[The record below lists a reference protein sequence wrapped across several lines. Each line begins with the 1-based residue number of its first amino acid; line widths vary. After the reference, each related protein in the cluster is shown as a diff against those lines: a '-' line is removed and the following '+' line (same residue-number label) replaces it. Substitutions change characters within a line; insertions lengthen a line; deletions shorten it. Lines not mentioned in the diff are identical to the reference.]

1 MLTTHVSIWGEDMT
15 SRLSILALT
24 AVVLVGCGGGG
35 ERNVPEA
42 AAAEESSAVFG
53 DYTVYFNAIST
64 DEVPAEVAQ
73 SVGVVRARNRALLNV
88 SVLDNTSNTPIEAD
102 VQVAVSNLTGQL
114 KKMTV
119 RKVEQGD
126 SIYYLGEVT
135 VANRETLIFD
145 IDVKPDGSEETFE
158 MRTQRIYRTDCCTEN
173 VHLAT
178 RTASA

>member
-1 MLTTHVSIWGEDMT
+1 MT
-15 SRLSILALT
+15 LRTSILALI
-24 AVVLVGCGGGG
+24 AALLVGCGGGG
-35 ERNVPEA
+35 ERNVPDAA
-42 AAAEESSAVFG
+42 AAAESSAIFG
-53 DYTVYFNAIST
+53 DYTVFFNAIST

-88 SVLDNTSNTPIEAD
+88 SVIDNTNNTPIEAD

-145 IDVKPDGSEETFE
+145 ISVTPDGSDEAFE
-158 MRTQRIYRTDCCTEN
+158 VRTQRIYRTD
-173 VHLAT
+173 
-178 RTASA
+178 